1 MPIYAIDDLIP
12 VVDPTAFIHPTAV
25 LIGDV
30 IIGAEC
36 YIGASAV
43 LRGDFGRIAVHSGSN
58 VQDGCVLHSI
68 IDYDCIVEQDCV
80 VGHGAV
86 LHACRIG
93 RGSLV
98 GMQAVVLDFAEIG
111 ESSLISAAA
120 FVRAAFQC
128 PPMSFVAGNPAVVR
142 RVIEEREIGPLREAA
157 GIYRE
162 LARRCLLSHRETT
175 PLAAEQEN
183 RPRAA
188 GRPPGPRRR

>member
-111 ESSLISAAA
+111 ESSLISAA
-120 FVRAAFQC
+120 
-128 PPMSFVAGNPAVVR
+128 VR